1 MQPRSGKKIFPV
13 YTKVGNPPVTICKS
27 IDAGVFG
34 YPFFNQGVQQ
44 RSPLSED
51 NTMYGWEDLQMDGET
66 SLLQLKGFIFH
77 SSHCG
82 STLLS
87 RMLGR
92 LPGVRVISETEAI
105 NGLLLSCAFNNLT
118 EKNVLV
124 QLKQIME
131 AYRQPLENEK
141 FLVFK
146 LSSWNVFFIK
156 LFQQL
161 YPDIPWF
168 YLDRDTDEVV
178 NSLLKKGGGFA
189 EWWDHPA
196 DILRQYFTGKDVI
209 FPGKEDYLREM
220 VKRHRLYAQSNNN
233 GRSCFLQYPEFI
245 GQFEEIILPNL
256 GLHFSKDEIRDAL
269 LVARYESKQVE
280 NVLFNPSGKEG
291 P

>member
-1 MQPRSGKKIFPV
+1 MQPRAGKKIFPV
-13 YTKVGNPPVTICKS
+13 YTKVGDPPVTICKS

-44 RSPLSED
+44 RSQFSD
-51 NTMYGWEDLQMDGET
+51 DHTMYALEDVQAGTEPR
-66 SLLQLKGFIFH
+66 LLQIKGFIFH

-92 LPGVRVISETEAI
+92 LPGVRVVSETEAI
-105 NGLLLSCAFNNLT
+105 NGLLLSCAFNNLPE
-118 EKNVLV
+118 EKVLL
-124 QLKQIME
+124 QLRQIME
-131 AYRQPLENEK
+131 AYRNPLENEK

-146 LSSWNVFFIK
+146 LTSWNVFFIN

-161 YPDIPWF
+161 YPGTPWF

-178 NSLLKKGGGFA
+178 NSLLQKGRGFA

-196 DILRQYFTGKDVI
+196 DILRQYFTGKGVI

-245 GQFEEIILPNL
+245 GQFEEIILPHL
-256 GLHFSKDEIRDAL
+256 GLHFSKDEIQDARL
-269 LVARYESKQVE
+269 AAGFESKQFE
-280 NVLFNPSGKEG
+280 NILFNP

>member
-1 MQPRSGKKIFPV
+1 MARKKIFPV
-13 YTKVGNPPVTICKS
+13 YTKVGDPPVTICKS

-44 RSPLSED
+44 RSQFSD
-51 NTMYGWEDLQMDGET
+51 DHTMYSLDDVQAGTEPCLLQM
-66 SLLQLKGFIFH
+66 KGFIFH

-92 LPGVRVISETEAI
+92 LPGVRVVSETEAI
-105 NGLLLSCAFNNLT
+105 NGLLLSCALNHLQ
-118 EKNVLV
+118 EEQVLV

-131 AYRQPLENEK
+131 AYRQPIENETS
-141 FLVFK
+141 LVFK
-146 LSSWNVFFIK
+146 LTSWNVFFIN

-161 YPDIPWF
+161 YPGTPWF
-168 YLDRDTDEVV
+168 YVDRDTDEVV
-178 NSLLKKGGGFA
+178 NSLLQKGRGFA

-245 GQFEEIILPNL
+245 GQFEEIILPHA
-256 GLHFSKDEIRDAL
+256 GLHFSKDEIQDARQ
-269 LVARYESKQVE
+269 VAGYESKQYE
-280 NVLFNPSGKEG
+280 NILFDSP
-291 P
+291 